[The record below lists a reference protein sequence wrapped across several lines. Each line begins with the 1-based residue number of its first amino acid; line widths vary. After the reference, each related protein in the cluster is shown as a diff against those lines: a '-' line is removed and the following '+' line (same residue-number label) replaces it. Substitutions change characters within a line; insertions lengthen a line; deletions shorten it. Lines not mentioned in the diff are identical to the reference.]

1 MWTQAVVAQSKPY
14 LDGFVVGLR
23 KTTIDIIEDIRSER
37 ETGML
42 NYSPKRGDRRCVN
55 CIRSEV

>member
-1 MWTQAVVAQSKPY
+1 MWAQAVVAQSKSY
-14 LDGFVVGLR
+14 LEGFVVGLR

-42 NYSPKRGDRRCVN
+42 TH
-55 CIRSEV
+55 